1 MGMPVRHSRRIPKRT
16 LGTLGSG
23 SNNRM
28 VKKWRHVAAL
38 RNQWQPNTCAT
49 DLERRQRP
57 GPMLN
62 YAERLPPG
70 YFAAAI
76 WVRRSQ
82 QVIPAAYCAQNA
94 ATDVIEHTWVRYRG
108 RGSLDIEIA
117 FFEGVA
123 YRVSRPSS
131 RLCGQAQFSYS
142 NSPSG
147 SDKTTIIGLIFLR
160 DTVLNSPR
168 L

>member
-38 RNQWQPNTCAT
+38 RNQWQPNTCTT
-49 DLERRQRP
+49 DLERRQRL

-82 QVIPAAYCAQNA
+82 QVIPGCVLQAKCGNRRNRA
-94 ATDVIEHTWVRYRG
+94 HLG
-108 RGSLDIEIA
+108 EIP
-117 FFEGVA
+117 G
-123 YRVSRPSS
+123 
-131 RLCGQAQFSYS
+131 
-142 NSPSG
+142 
-147 SDKTTIIGLIFLR
+147 
-160 DTVLNSPR
+160 
-168 L
+168 